1 MKYRLW
7 LATWLMAP
15 ALAWAEPPLLSLGE
29 AGSELNLTPRLSVHR
44 VPHHQLAD
52 PDALWAAPDPGLEPG
67 VAPPEQLRLAA
78 GEAAVGR
85 IRLGPSNHHEV
96 YLVEVPSPRI
106 DQVRLWYRSSQG
118 GPWHGAEAG
127 DRVALANW
135 PFTGPN
141 PAFAVPLEATGTDL
155 LVALRNEGPLEVPV
169 LVRTDKA
176 FSQARMRQSNL
187 SGLVMGMGLMVA
199 VVCLIAAVT
208 RWRSSAW
215 ILFAYSVWVGLTITS
230 LNGYAA
236 IWFLPDWPELADGG
250 KHFTAVVMAALMLW
264 VVAVSLDRLRPGP
277 GTRWLGVAA
286 TAAAAGYG
294 LLQFAVLPASWRVG
308 GSLLFSVLCI
318 AAALWLCLLSRMGGG
333 RYVSYVAGG
342 VLAYAGVLALGLAG
356 ISPVMGLDLRSALAA
371 CLLFGGV
378 LSFRHA
384 QFSRE
389 RYGRDVL
396 GRAATGLL
404 RDPLTALLSHAGLRQ
419 VCEEMLLRQSADG
432 KPSQLLYLALPGL
445 KKAETEH
452 GFVLTERVLVRLAA
466 VLQRTLGDRWS
477 IARPSQDR
485 FACVAHGGAPEK
497 LSDITTRLL
506 AHCARLSDP
515 PAPLADFGLRIVAC
529 ERRVDGEA
537 LNLTLQEMEVAA
549 CAIRPGRRIALI

>member
-1 MKYRLW
+1 MQYWLW
-7 LATWLMAP
+7 LAAWLMVP
-15 ALAWAEPPLLSLGE
+15 ALAWAEPPTLELKS
-29 AGSELNLTPRLSVHR
+29 AGSEVNLTPRMAVHG
-44 VPHHQLAD
+44 VPDHLQPM
-52 PDALWAAPDPGLEPG
+52 PDALWAAP
-67 VAPPEQLRLAA
+67 VAPPAAEPPEQYRLSA
-78 GEAAVGR
+78 GESLVGR
-85 IRLGPSNHHEV
+85 IRLRTESRNTV

-106 DQVRLWYRSSQG
+106 DEVRLWYRNSLG
-118 GPWHGAEAG
+118 GAWQGAEAG
-127 DRVALANW
+127 DRVALARW

-141 PAFAVPLEATGTDL
+141 PAFSVPLEVGQTDL
-155 LVALRNEGPLEVPV
+155 LILLTNAGRLDVPV
-169 LVRTDKA
+169 LMRTDKA

-187 SGLVMGMGLMVA
+187 SGLIMGMGLMVA

-208 RWRSSAW
+208 RRGRPAW
-215 ILFAYSVWVGLTITS
+215 VLFAYAVWVVLTVTS

-236 IWFLPDWPELADGG
+236 IWFLPDLPQLADGG
-250 KHFTAVVMAALMLW
+250 KHLTAVVMAGLMVW

-277 GTRWLGVAA
+277 VVRFLGPGL
-286 TAAAAGYG
+286 TGIAAGYG
-294 LLQFAVLPASWRVG
+294 LVHFTVLPPAWRVAG
-308 GSLLFSVLCI
+308 ALVFSVACI
-318 AAALWLCLLSRMGGG
+318 AAALWLCLLSRFGGG

-342 VLAYAGVLALGLAG
+342 VLAYAAVLGLGLVGVA
-356 ISPVMGLDLRSALAA
+356 PVMGLDLRSAMAA

-404 RDPLTALLSHAGLRQ
+404 RDPLTALLSHAGLRD

-432 KPSQLLYLALPGL
+432 RPSQLLYLALPGL

-452 GFVLTERVLVRLAA
+452 GFVLTERALVRLAA
-466 VLQRTLGDRWS
+466 TLQRTLGDRWA

-485 FACVAHGGAPEK
+485 FACVAHGAMQEELPE
-497 LSDITTRLL
+497 LTTRLL
-506 AHCARLSDP
+506 AHCARLEDP